1 MSDVSLFIPSLLYEL
16 LNVHVFVCITTLHL
30 HKERTKERPLARGDI
45 TPIQAFGFLG
55 VQLTAGLGILLQLN
69 WYR

>member
-1 MSDVSLFIPSLLYEL
+1 MFMYLYAY
-16 LNVHVFVCITTLHL
+16 LHSRL